1 MSKDMKRITAPRSWP
16 VARKTNYWIQGPA
29 PGPHAVQGC
38 MPLSVVLRDI
48 LKVCDTAKEA
58 RAILDDRQ
66 VLVDGKVITSV
77 KHGVGLM
84 DVVSLPKVKLHYRMV
99 IDRRGKLTLVKLPE
113 GKEAWKL
120 CRIEN
125 KTTVPGGKTQL
136 NLHDGRN
143 IIVAKNS
150 YKTGDVLKIEVPSQ
164 KILDSYKLAKGSIA
178 MIIAGSNVGALETIE
193 EKTLKR
199 MTAPNLII
207 FKDGNST
214 TIDNVFVVGAK
225 GPEVELPEASAL

>member
-84 DVVSLPKVKLHYRMV
+84 DVVSLPKVNLHYRMV

-143 IIVAKNS
+143 IIVAKDS

-164 KILDSYKLAKGSIA
+164 KILDSYKLSKGSIA